1 MIIRGTN
8 GIRLYIGGAR
18 SGKSS
23 SALAAASALPGKKAY
38 IATAQAFDDE
48 MAERIKKHKEER
60 GPEWDSFESP
70 LGIAPLLLRIKDS
83 HDVIVIDCLT
93 LWLTNLMASGKS
105 VEAETETFVSALKE
119 AGSSA
124 AIFIVTNEVGQ
135 GIVPDNAL
143 ARQFRDQAGILN
155 QKIAAAADEVFLV
168 TAGIPVKIK

>member
-1 MIIRGTN
+1 MSAAN

-23 SALAAASALPGKKAY
+23 SALAAASAIEGKKAY

-48 MAERIKKHKEER
+48 MSERIRKHKEER

-70 LGIAPLLLRIKDS
+70 LGVAALLSKLKTT
-83 HDVIVIDCLT
+83 HDVIIIDCLT
-93 LWLTNLMASGKS
+93 LWLTNLMASGKN
-105 VEAETETFVSALKE
+105 VNTEMDILISALRD
-119 AGSSA
+119 AGSRT

-143 ARQFRDQAGILN
+143 ARQFRDMAGILN
-155 QKIAAAADEVFLV
+155 QKTAAAADEVFLIA
-168 TAGIPVKIK
+168 AGIPVKIK